1 MRTAT
6 WIAIGFGMAAGYAL
20 AKRGERMMLKE
31 LNEGRSVASPFANAA
46 DPPSLLRDQGARNA
60 AGILM
65 NAEEITMT
73 SSMALAAVGAGLL
86 AWKRKDL

>member
-20 AKRGERMMLKE
+20 AKRGERLMLKE
-31 LNEGRSVASPFANAA
+31 LNEGKSIANTPASTL
-46 DPPSLLRDQGARNA
+46 DPMGLARDQGARNA
-60 AGILM
+60 AGVLM